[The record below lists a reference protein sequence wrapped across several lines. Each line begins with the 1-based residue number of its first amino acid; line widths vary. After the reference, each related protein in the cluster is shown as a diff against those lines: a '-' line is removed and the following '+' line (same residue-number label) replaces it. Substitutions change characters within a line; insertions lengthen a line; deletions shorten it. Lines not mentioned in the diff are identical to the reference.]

1 MSALALPRRTVRL
14 RLTMLYLWLF
24 VVSAACLLVI
34 TYVLVAH
41 QLSQGSTQQISFSGS
56 SSRSTFIS
64 DGGSSAVCRQL
75 TGATPLPPSAI
86 STCLA
91 SLQQHT
97 ANTALDELLIESGV
111 ALGIMAL
118 VSVGIGWLVAGRVL
132 SPLRL
137 VTGAARRISA
147 SNLDERIALT
157 GPDDELK
164 ELGDTFDGL
173 LGRLEASF
181 RAQKQFVANAS
192 HELRTP
198 LARQRTLLEV
208 ALRRPDPSVSELRAA
223 CERALAAGEESERL
237 IAALLT
243 LARSERGLD
252 RFEPLDLGKLA
263 ASVAADRAGSVRLL
277 TDLSP
282 APASGSP
289 ALAERLIANLIDN
302 AVRYNVPDGEVEVAT
317 GMRDG
322 SAFLTIRNTGP
333 AIPPDKVARLF
344 EPFQRLDGQRTHT
357 DSRAGLGLGLAIV
370 AAIATAHQAQLR
382 ATACAD
388 GGLLVELAFP
398 AIAPSEAAHHVS
410 Q

>member
-1 MSALALPRRTVRL
+1 MTALALARRTVRL
-14 RLTMLYLWLF
+14 RLTMLYLGLF
-24 VVSAACLLVI
+24 IVSAACLLVI
-34 TYVLVAH
+34 IYLLVAH
-41 QLSQGSTQQISFSGS
+41 QLSSNPSRVTVS
-56 SSRSTFIS
+56 SS
-64 DGGSSAVCRQL
+64 GGSISISGGDTTACGPIGQINAPPSPSAVSACLEAVQRQ
-75 TGATPLPPSAI
+75 
-86 STCLA
+86 
-91 SLQQHT
+91 
-97 ANTALDELLIESGV
+97 ANSHALDGLLIESGV

-118 VSVGIGWLVAGRVL
+118 VSVGVGWLMAGRVL
-132 SPLRL
+132 SPLR
-137 VTGAARRISA
+137 VITSAARRISA
-147 SNLDERIALT
+147 SNLDERIAMT

-208 ALRRPDPSVSELRAA
+208 ALRRPDPSLSELRAA

-243 LARSERGLD
+243 LARSEVGLD
-252 RFEPLDLGKLA
+252 RFEALDLGKLA

-289 ALAERLIANLIDN
+289 ALAERLIANLVDN
-302 AVRYNVPDGEVEVAT
+302 AVRHNVPDGAVELAT

-322 SAFLTIRNTGP
+322 RAFLTIRNTGP
-333 AIPPDKVARLF
+333 VIPPDEVARLF
-344 EPFQRLDGQRTHT
+344 EPFQRLNGQRTH
-357 DSRAGLGLGLAIV
+357 SGPQAGLGLGLAIV
-370 AAIATAHQAQLR
+370 AAVATAHRAQLR
-382 ATACAD
+382 TTACAD
-388 GGLLVELAFP
+388 GGLLVELTFP
-398 AIAPSEAAHHVS
+398 AIAPSESATKHAGH
-410 Q
+410 